1 MALFGMA
8 LFGPRARFDL
18 SPVTGAKRK
27 AAFETLRSA
36 FGPEADM
43 LGFLKPWLLLILEF
57 AKVKEKRFWF
67 RVSAALN
74 H

>member
-1 MALFGMA
+1 
-8 LFGPRARFDL
+8 
-18 SPVTGAKRK
+18 
-27 AAFETLRSA
+27 
-36 FGPEADM
+36 M

-57 AKVKEKRFWF
+57 AKVKEERFWF